1 MENINFEKRVL
12 IFRKKGYGY
21 PIFFLFII
29 LLSAFGCTKVTIKKK
44 QLSDSALQ
52 HYTLGLYYQQN
63 DEDSLAVEEFKQ
75 ALFEDPENSEFLSEL
90 AFSLSKIG
98 NYEEA
103 EKYAE
108 AAVKHGAADANL
120 YVILGN
126 REKERGEMKR
136 AVSLYKKA
144 LNDTT
149 NYLLVI
155 NLAQL
160 MRDLNMI
167 DDAIELLK
175 KLKGRYPF
183 DLRIHTQLGDLY
195 GRAEKFDR
203 ATLEFKEALFID
215 SLYYPAILGL
225 GIIYEIKGDVD
236 SSLVFYK
243 KASLLNPN
251 NIRLLKRI
259 VEFNL
264 VKREWLEARDC
275 ALTILDISPTENTVR
290 KQLAYAFYRMGD
302 SENSFEHYL
311 LLSGLLPNDASVHH
325 FLGRLYNEKK
335 EIEKAEEEF
344 NFSLKLNP
352 DFTPNLEY
360 LYIISIKD
368 ENEEKAAHFFE
379 ELKKKGIKEEN
390 IFFSVGTNLYRERE
404 YLMAKSL
411 FLKSI
416 AKNPEFP
423 GPWYSLGFVYDKLG
437 DLDSAEYSYR
447 KLIEL
452 DSMNADAFNALG
464 YLYVEHNMK
473 LEEAKGLITHA
484 LLIDSLNGY
493 YIDSLGWLYFK
504 LKNYEKAK
512 EFLLKAK
519 ERAKDPVIYE
529 HLGDVY
535 EKLGDKERAREEWQ
549 RALELDPENEEIK
562 KKLEPQKNT
571 E

>member
-1 MENINFEKRVL
+1 MENINFEKRIL
-12 IFRKKGYGY
+12 TFRKKGYGY

-195 GRAEKFDR
+195 GRAEKFDL

-215 SLYYPAILGL
+215 SLYYPAMLGL

-236 SSLVFYK
+236 NSLLFYK

-251 NIRLLKRI
+251 SIKLLKRI

-264 VKREWLEARDC
+264 IKGKWVEARDY

-360 LYIISIKD
+360 LYIISIKN
-368 ENEEKAAHFFE
+368 ENEEKAARFFE

-411 FLKSI
+411 FLKSL

-464 YLYVEHNMK
+464 YLYVENNMK
-473 LEEAKGLITHA
+473 LEEAKRLITHA

-512 EFLLKAK
+512 ELLLKAK
-519 ERAKDPVIYE
+519 ERVKDPVIYE

-535 EKLGDKERAREEWQ
+535 EKLGDKERAREKWQ

>member
-1 MENINFEKRVL
+1 MENINFEKRIL
-12 IFRKKGYGY
+12 IFRKKGSGY

-144 LNDTT
+144 LYDTT

-195 GRAEKFDR
+195 GRAEKFDL

-236 SSLVFYK
+236 SSLLFYK

-251 NIRLLKRI
+251 SIKLLKRI

-264 VKREWLEARDC
+264 VKREWIEARDY

-416 AKNPEFP
+416 TKNPEFP

-473 LEEAKGLITHA
+473 LEEAKRLITHA

-512 EFLLKAK
+512 ELLLKAK

-535 EKLGDKERAREEWQ
+535 EKLGDKERAREKWQ